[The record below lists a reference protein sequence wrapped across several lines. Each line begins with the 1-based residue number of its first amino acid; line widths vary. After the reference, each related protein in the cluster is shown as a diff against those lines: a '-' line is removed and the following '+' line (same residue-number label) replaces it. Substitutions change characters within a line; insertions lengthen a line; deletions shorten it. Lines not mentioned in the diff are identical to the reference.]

1 MSATSFFTILVMN
14 KTLTI
19 AFIGGG
25 NMAWALA
32 GGLAGRV
39 CPATNIHVIDI
50 NTDTHERWRAQD
62 MTVAPAPDEALT
74 RADIWIYAVKPQNL
88 REVAG
93 ATRSYLRE
101 DTLVVSIAAGIRGD
115 TLAQWLGS
123 TDQPRTNLVRC
134 MPNTPALVG
143 AGASGLAALAGVS
156 QQDRARVEEIFKAV
170 GAVVWV
176 ADDAALDAVTALSGS
191 GPAYVFLFIESLIK
205 GGMALGLSDDQSR
218 QLALATLAGA
228 TRLASESDD
237 APGVL
242 RQKVTS
248 KGGTTAAALDTF
260 AQAGFEHTVALAMK
274 AACERS
280 AELGREAAQ

>member
-1 MSATSFFTILVMN
+1 MN

-32 GGLAGRV
+32 GGLAGRI
-39 CPATNIHVIDI
+39 CPAANIHVIDI
-50 NTDTHERWRAQD
+50 NSDTHDRWRAQG
-62 MTVAPAPDEALT
+62 MTVAAAPDASLT

-93 ATRSYLRE
+93 STRSYLRT

-123 TDQPRTNLVRC
+123 EEQPRTRLVRC

-143 AGASGLAALAGVS
+143 AGASGLAALKGVS
-156 QQDRARVEEIFKAV
+156 AQDRALAEQIFKAV
-170 GAVVWV
+170 GEVVWV

-205 GGMALGLSDDQSR
+205 GGMALGLSGDQSR
-218 QLALATLAGA
+218 ALALATLAGA
-228 TRLASESDD
+228 TRLASESEDS
-237 APGVL
+237 PGVL
-242 RQKVTS
+242 REKVTS
-248 KGGTTAAALDTF
+248 KGGTTAAALDQFT
-260 AQAGFEHTVALAMK
+260 QAGFAQTVALAMK

-280 AELGREAAQ
+280 AELGREAQQ